1 MRYFLK
7 YIAML
12 LPVVLSVCSCSNMLF
27 EDGLKNGDMNVGR
40 TVLVYM
46 AADNNL
52 APYARKNIEDM
63 KQGEV
68 PDYFDDGSGNVLLV
82 YADITGEEPKLIRL
96 SRDRFGTV
104 TEETLRVYDDQNSCS
119 DSVMSAVLSDA
130 ATLFPSQESG
140 LVLWSHGTGWLPE
153 GYYSDPVYSSPDG
166 AAAVPYHIEDP
177 YAHLVK
183 SFGTDDGA
191 EMDIRDL
198 AGALP
203 GHYSFILMDAC
214 LMGGVEVAYELRNKC
229 DYFIGS
235 AAEILANGFP
245 YREVVGEIF
254 RGEEGLRNACRLYR
268 EHYEDDGATI
278 ALVSTRS
285 LGALADACRDVFA
298 SERDFI
304 RELDMDSVQG
314 YFRMNRHW
322 FYDLGDFVEQL
333 TETDSSVVGK
343 DSVPVDDAVA
353 ERRERMYKVFRDALD
368 EAVVYKDNTDEFV
381 LGGYSQFSIKKFSGL
396 STYIPNPENPI
407 LDEYYR
413 TLAWNK
419 AVMMVE

>member
-245 YREVVGEIF
+245 YREVVGEFF

-368 EAVVYKDNTDEFV
+368 EA
-381 LGGYSQFSIKKFSGL
+381 GSG
-396 STYIPNPENPI
+396 I
-407 LDEYYR
+407 
-413 TLAWNK
+413 
-419 AVMMVE
+419 

>member
-1 MRYFLK
+1 MPNKNKKMRYFLK

-235 AAEILANGFP
+235 AAEILAK
-245 YREVVGEIF
+245 
-254 RGEEGLRNACRLYR
+254 GLRNACRLYR

>member
-1 MRYFLK
+1 MPNKNKKMRYFLK

-153 GYYSDPVYSSPDG
+153 GITV
-166 AAAVPYHIEDP
+166 
-177 YAHLVK
+177 
-183 SFGTDDGA
+183 
-191 EMDIRDL
+191 IRYT
-198 AGALP
+198 LP
-203 GHYSFILMDAC
+203 
-214 LMGGVEVAYELRNKC
+214 R
-229 DYFIGS
+229 
-235 AAEILANGFP
+235 
-245 YREVVGEIF
+245 
-254 RGEEGLRNACRLYR
+254 
-268 EHYEDDGATI
+268 T
-278 ALVSTRS
+278 
-285 LGALADACRDVFA
+285 
-298 SERDFI
+298 
-304 RELDMDSVQG
+304 
-314 YFRMNRHW
+314 
-322 FYDLGDFVEQL
+322 EQL
-333 TETDSSVVGK
+333 RS
-343 DSVPVDDAVA
+343 
-353 ERRERMYKVFRDALD
+353 R
-368 EAVVYKDNTDEFV
+368 
-381 LGGYSQFSIKKFSGL
+381 I
-396 STYIPNPENPI
+396 I
-407 LDEYYR
+407 
-413 TLAWNK
+413 
-419 AVMMVE
+419 